1 MIKIFLD
8 GGPIMWPLLVCSI
21 ITLATVFERLYF
33 IFKEKSR
40 RQPEVVEEILRRT
53 DQGDIRG
60 ALHAGERSEDF
71 VARVL
76 TFALNHRG
84 EAFSSAALRAAGQ
97 ELKRFNRGLAILD
110 TVITLAP
117 RLWGGLIGSTD
128 ALVPP
133 AETWGDTAL
142 EIPAE
147 LAGRYRN
154 LVSGE
159 ELTLAAGHGPVGALL
174 SRWPVALLERIG

>member
-1 MIKIFLD
+1 MEAEELFSQWED
-8 GGPIMWPLLVCSI
+8 GRPKLWV
-21 ITLATVFERLYF
+21 THVALA
-33 IFKEKSR
+33 
-40 RQPEVVEEILRRT
+40 LRRRAP
-53 DQGDIRG
+53 DLFRSGDY
-60 ALHAGERSEDF
+60 LPM
-71 VARVL
+71 
-76 TFALNHRG
+76 
-84 EAFSSAALRAAGQ
+84 RAAGVRASHSFAFARHLPG
-97 ELKRFNRGLAILD
+97 EAA
-110 TVITLAP
+110 VITLAP